1 LSDILIDKL
10 FCLVQEVFK
19 LDASTSYF
27 LKKYYPHVIKWW
39 LVIYNPEAKRIW
51 PSKAEKEEALRL
63 ETKKKHKAEQKRLA
77 SNANAANADPS
88 AYNATTGSYSGLYG
102 QKPVD
107 EATKQALDLIMNQS
121 TQSNQK
127 NIDSLLSGD
136 SLNTDNDSGMT
147 DEQRAVIAEANAI
160 YERLQREA
168 AEDDA
173 KKLAEIELAK
183 LEASKNT

>member
-1 LSDILIDKL
+1 M
-10 FCLVQEVFK
+10 QEVFK
-19 LDASTSYF
+19 LDAATSYF

-51 PSKAEKEEALRL
+51 PSKAEEEEALRI
-63 ETKKKHKAEQKRLA
+63 ETKKKKKSAPKRL
-77 SNANAANADPS
+77 SCDADSS

-107 EATKQALDLIMNQS
+107 ENTQQALNQIMNQS
-121 TQSNQK
+121 AQSNQK
-127 NIDSLLSGD
+127 NIDSLLSDD
-136 SLNTDNDSGMT
+136 SFYTENTQTMS
-147 DEQRAVIAEANAI
+147 DEQKAIIDEANAI

-173 KKLAEIELAK
+173 KKVAEIELAR
-183 LEASKNT
+183 LESMQNT